1 MPVYICLYHSKAVG
15 MNFVKQEVLDY
26 LCESLLLS
34 CNMQHQSD
42 SF

>member
-1 MPVYICLYHSKAVG
+1 MPVYICLYHMHFSAAARSG
-15 MNFVKQEVLDY
+15 HELLDY